1 MDIDNDIVI
10 PHVPVV
16 AGGVYES
23 RNEDLGTVDQM
34 LCIATHQN
42 KAGQTLGLFRRYGM
56 ADQRL
61 AEGDEDLAGWVLVY
75 GPGVKVSSRTGK
87 PTRAYAKPET
97 NAK

>member
-1 MDIDNDIVI
+1 MENDNDTVI

-23 RNEDLGTVDQM
+23 RNEALGTVDQM

-61 AEGDEDLAGWVLVY
+61 TEGDEDLAGWTLVS
-75 GPGVKVSSRTGK
+75 GPGVKVSPRTGK
-87 PTRAYAKPET
+87 PTRAYNKSETTAK
-97 NAK
+97 